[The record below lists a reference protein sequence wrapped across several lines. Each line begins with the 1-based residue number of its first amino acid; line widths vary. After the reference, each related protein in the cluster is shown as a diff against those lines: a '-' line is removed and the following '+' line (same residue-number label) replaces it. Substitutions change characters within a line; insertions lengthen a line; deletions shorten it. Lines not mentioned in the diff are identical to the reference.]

1 MSDTPLKKMGTLR
14 AEILYQL
21 RYGLPLWLF
30 QLLTAWL
37 PDAGP
42 FVRLR
47 GALVAL
53 VLPGRPRRLMLGRD
67 VTLLSVHNLYIGRSV
82 YLAKGTWI
90 NAVGGLTIED
100 EVFTAPYVVI
110 ATSKHGF
117 REGSV
122 AEGGAHPA
130 PVRIGRGTWLAAH
143 AVVTAGVDVG
153 AGNLIAA
160 NAVVVATTPENV
172 IVGGVPGR
180 VLGPRTD
187 DPSEILSKHDAR

>member
-1 MSDTPLKKMGTLR
+1 MSNTQPRRSGKLG
-14 AEILYQL
+14 AEVRYQL
-21 RYGLPLWLF
+21 RFGLPLWLI

-47 GALVAL
+47 GALVS
-53 VLPGRPRRLMLGRD
+53 VILPGRPKRLMLGRD
-67 VTLLSVHNLYIGRSV
+67 VTLLSVHNLKIGRSV

-90 NAVGGLTIED
+90 NAVGGLVIED

-122 AEGGAHPA
+122 AGGGAHPA

-143 AVVTAGVDVG
+143 AVVTAGIDIG
-153 AGNLIAA
+153 SGNLIAA
-160 NAVVVATTPENV
+160 NAVVVATTPDNV
-172 IVGGVPGR
+172 VVGGVPGR
-180 VLGPRTD
+180 ILGPRSD

>member
-1 MSDTPLKKMGTLR
+1 MSDTQLYR
-14 AEILYQL
+14 QSRFCAEIVYQL
-21 RYGLPLWLF
+21 RYGLPLWFF

-53 VLPGRPRRLMLGRD
+53 VLPGRPKKLMLGRD
-67 VTLLSVHNLYIGRSV
+67 VTLLSVHNLSIGRSV
-82 YLAKGTWI
+82 YFAKGTWI
-90 NAVGGLTIED
+90 NAVGGLIIED

-122 AEGGAHPA
+122 AGGGAHLS

-143 AVVTAGVDVG
+143 AVVTAGIDVG

-160 NAVVVATTPENV
+160 NAVVVTTTPDNV

-187 DPSEILSKHDAR
+187 DPSETLSKHDAR